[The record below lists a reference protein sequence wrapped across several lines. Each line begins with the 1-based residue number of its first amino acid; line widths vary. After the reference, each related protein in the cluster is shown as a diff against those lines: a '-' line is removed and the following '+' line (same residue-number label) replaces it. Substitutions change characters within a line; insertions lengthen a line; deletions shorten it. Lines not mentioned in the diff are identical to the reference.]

1 MSSYKAAL
9 ESRLVKRI
17 YLWYKSIFQIAVSK
31 ALINFQINFYRNHLM
46 QYLYLLMARISSA
59 VVGKHFIRL
68 QHIKML
74 ETVEKSNGKIV
85 SEEAAG

>member
-1 MSSYKAAL
+1 
-9 ESRLVKRI
+9 
-17 YLWYKSIFQIAVSK
+17 
-31 ALINFQINFYRNHLM
+31 M

>member
-1 MSSYKAAL
+1 
-9 ESRLVKRI
+9 
-17 YLWYKSIFQIAVSK
+17 
-31 ALINFQINFYRNHLM
+31 M

-59 VVGKHFIRL
+59 DVGKHFIRL